1 MGPSAYAKQQA
12 EEAAMLAPVL
22 APMTDPQGVK

>member
-12 EEAAMLAPVL
+12 EEAAMLAP
-22 APMTDPQGVK
+22 MTDPQGVK